1 MTFGC
6 SALELTKK
14 EKGHQTILATCL
26 CHGSLN
32 VEANV

>member
-14 EKGHQTILATCL
+14 ETGHQTILAMCL
-26 CHGSLN
+26 CHGWRFS
-32 VEANV
+32 

>member
-14 EKGHQTILATCL
+14 KQVTKQ
-26 CHGSLN
+26 S
-32 VEANV
+32 